1 MSIKE
6 IAMHT
11 IQELPDTVSWGKVEE
26 KIRFVAGIQKA
37 MRSLDKGKGLPV
49 EDVEAMIEEWSTK

>member
-1 MSIKE
+1 
-6 IAMHT
+6 MHT